1 LDDLRADFAKLTS
14 AYERKVEVGK
24 KYRPPDVLEWWAE
37 NGSECGSWAAAAR
50 LFTLVQPS
58 SASCERGFSML
69 GAIINAM
76 GNNMLEDMV
85 DARLRSR
92 FSIKNSDD

>member
-1 LDDLRADFAKLTS
+1 
-14 AYERKVEVGK
+14 
-24 KYRPPDVLEWWAE
+24 
-37 NGSECGSWAAAAR
+37 
-50 LFTLVQPS
+50 
-58 SASCERGFSML
+58 ML